1 MSEKHNKIKRS
12 LEIDVVSMLQ
22 MQRARRVVATGRR
35 ARFSATH
42 DLLRGALGNFCKI
55 ASLDDRDFGGVDVF
69 SHGGLHFV
77 RL

>member
-1 MSEKHNKIKRS
+1 MSEKHNKINRF
-12 LEIDVVSMLQ
+12 LEIDGVSMLQ
-22 MQRARRVVATGRR
+22 MREPVVLPRR
-35 ARFSATH
+35 ARFSAAH
-42 DLLRGALGNFCKI
+42 DLLRRALGNFCKI